1 MIDLWPFGLP
11 AACLTGGQT
20 ELAAE
25 HVITSVPSGRPTEI
39 QNKSTTRY
47 NRSTSHRWSE
57 KREVNMAS
65 QHTKKANFMPKPQWL
80 KAPLMS
86 PDLGMQVK
94 ELLKQQKLN
103 SVCQEAACPNCG
115 ECFNKGT
122 ATFLIM
128 GQQCTRNCRFC
139 NITHGRPE
147 PLDPDEPLH
156 LLQSVAVMNLNHVVI
171 TSVTRDDLP
180 DGGAAH
186 FAACIRLLKSELDPA
201 PTVEVLIPDLQGD
214 VDALKIVLDANL
226 EILNHNIE
234 TVPRLYES
242 VRPQAIYQRS
252 LDVLKNTKAMRP
264 DILTKSGI
272 MVGLGETEADVITTL
287 KDLRAHDCDLL
298 TIGQYLAPTEEHH
311 PLVEYVTPEQFDR
324 YRDVALKLGFKGVAS
339 GPLVR
344 SSYRADKLYQQAKEI

>member
-1 MIDLWPFGLP
+1 
-11 AACLTGGQT
+11 
-20 ELAAE
+20 
-25 HVITSVPSGRPTEI
+25 
-39 QNKSTTRY
+39 
-47 NRSTSHRWSE
+47 
-57 KREVNMAS
+57 MAS
-65 QHTKKANFMPKPQWL
+65 QQTRKSSFMPKPKWL

-86 PDLGMQVK
+86 PDLGLKVK
-94 ELLKQQKLN
+94 NLLKQQELH

-139 NITHGRPE
+139 NITNGRPG

-156 LLQSVAVMNLNHVVI
+156 LLQSVSIMNLNHVVI

-186 FAACIRLLKSELDPA
+186 FARCIRLLKEELDPA

-214 VDALKIVLDANL
+214 ESALQVVLDANP

-234 TVPRLYES
+234 TVPRLYDS

-252 LDVLKNTKAMRP
+252 LDVLKNAKAMRP

-272 MVGLGETEADVITTL
+272 MLGLGETAEDVL
-287 KDLRAHDCDLL
+287 AVLQDLRDHDCDLL
-298 TIGQYLAPTEEHH
+298 TIGQYLAPTKDHH
-311 PLVEYVTPEQFDR
+311 PVVEYVKPEQFDR
-324 YRDVALKLGFKGVAS
+324 YKEAALAMEFKGVAS

-344 SSYRADKLYQQAKEI
+344 SSYRADKLYQQAKEEQ

>member
-1 MIDLWPFGLP
+1 
-11 AACLTGGQT
+11 
-20 ELAAE
+20 
-25 HVITSVPSGRPTEI
+25 
-39 QNKSTTRY
+39 
-47 NRSTSHRWSE
+47 
-57 KREVNMAS
+57 MAS
-65 QHTKKANFMPKPQWL
+65 QQTRKSSFMPKPKWL

-86 PDLGMQVK
+86 PDLGLKVK
-94 ELLKQQKLN
+94 NLLKQQELH

-139 NITHGRPE
+139 NITNGRPG

-156 LLQSVAVMNLNHVVI
+156 LLQSVAIMNLNHVVI

-180 DGGAAH
+180 DWGAAH
-186 FAACIRLLKSELDPA
+186 FARCIRLLKEELDPA

-214 VDALKIVLDANL
+214 ESALQVVLDANP

-234 TVPRLYES
+234 TVPRLYDS

-252 LDVLKNTKAMRP
+252 LDVLKNAKAMRP

-272 MVGLGETEADVITTL
+272 MLGLGETAEDVL
-287 KDLRAHDCDLL
+287 AVLQDLRDHDCDLL
-298 TIGQYLAPTEEHH
+298 TIGQYLAPTKDHH
-311 PLVEYVTPEQFDR
+311 PSSNMSNPNNLTATKKR
-324 YRDVALKLGFKGVAS
+324 LWLWNLKALPPAPWFAALIA
-339 GPLVR
+339 LT
-344 SSYRADKLYQQAKEI
+344 SYTNKQRKNND